1 VQERLAFYQTLDS
14 REQPDEGVEV
24 DEKNDQIALRRIVA
38 GREILRND
46 ERNSNSPETGLHV
59 SHRKPASNR
68 IVSSGDLPGSNPRL
82 WSNEGVGAY
91 LLPTSARAVRGS
103 ATHPYSSSIIIPQQI
118 RGFSLSRIPEA
129 RTLTYRRR
137 PNQ

>member
-1 VQERLAFYQTLDS
+1 
-14 REQPDEGVEV
+14 V

-38 GREILRND
+38 GREILRHD
-46 ERNSNSPETGLHV
+46 ERNSNSPETGFHV

-68 IVSSGDLPGSNPRL
+68 IVSSGDFRGSNPRF

-91 LLPTSARAVRGS
+91 LLPRSARAVRRGS
-103 ATHPYSSSIIIPQQI
+103 ATHPYSSSVIIPQQI
-118 RGFSLSRIPEA
+118 RGFTLSRIPEA